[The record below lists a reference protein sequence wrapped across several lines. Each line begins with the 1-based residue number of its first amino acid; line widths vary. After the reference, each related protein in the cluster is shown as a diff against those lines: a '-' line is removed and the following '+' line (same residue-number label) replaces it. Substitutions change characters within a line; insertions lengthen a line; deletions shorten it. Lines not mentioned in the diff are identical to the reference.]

1 MFSTITYVVGTKM
14 CRLNET
20 ILLSTINVKSM
31 VAKGLPCLQIF
42 TRIPEI
48 DDTNVKLISLKRKK
62 EISIYTLNV
71 FNQYISCEYSKVPS
85 Q

>member
-1 MFSTITYVVGTKM
+1 
-14 CRLNET
+14 
-20 ILLSTINVKSM
+20 M
-31 VAKGLPCLQIF
+31 VAKGLPCLQILHEF
-42 TRIPEI
+42 QKSNVI
-48 DDTNVKLISLKRKK
+48 NVKLISLKRKK

>member
-1 MFSTITYVVGTKM
+1 MVV
-14 CRLNET
+14 
-20 ILLSTINVKSM
+20 
-31 VAKGLPCLQIF
+31 KGLPCLQIF

-48 DDTNVKLISLKRKK
+48 ECKTNVKLISLKRKK

>member
-1 MFSTITYVVGTKM
+1 
-14 CRLNET
+14 
-20 ILLSTINVKSM
+20 M

-48 DDTNVKLISLKRKK
+48 DCYQCKAYIFETQK

>member
-1 MFSTITYVVGTKM
+1 
-14 CRLNET
+14 
-20 ILLSTINVKSM
+20 M

-48 DDTNVKLISLKRKK
+48 ECYQCKAYIFETQKK
-62 EISIYTLNV
+62 EINICTLNV